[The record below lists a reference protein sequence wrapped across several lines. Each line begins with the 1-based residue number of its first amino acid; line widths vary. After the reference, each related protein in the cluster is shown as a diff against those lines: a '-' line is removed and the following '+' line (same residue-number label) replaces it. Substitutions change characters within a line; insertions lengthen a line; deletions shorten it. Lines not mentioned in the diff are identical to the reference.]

1 MTNKQKVRMFFKSLL
16 LQLSEVETDRAKLIF
31 DAPELKE
38 GVEVFIE
45 GDGEN
50 EEYIPAPDGDYKTN
64 DGKTIKVANGVV
76 AEIID
81 ENAEV
86 APETTEEVKEEEMAE
101 ETPTVE
107 NPTNT
112 GEETD
117 TEAIVKLREEVN
129 ELYER
134 VDKLEKTIM
143 ELAKVEGAKPV
154 EEQFNEIEKKV
165 NKTSKT
171 EQMLSL
177 LKK

>member
-1 MTNKQKVRMFFKSLL
+1 MNNKQKVRMFFKSLL

-50 EEYIPAPDGDYKTN
+50 EEYIPAPDGEYKTN
-64 DGKTIKVANGVV
+64 DNKIIKVENGVV
-76 AEIID
+76 VEIVD
-81 ENAEV
+81 NEAEV
-86 APETTEEVKEEEMAE
+86 APEEAPVVEEMAE

-129 ELYER
+129 ELYAR

>member
-76 AEIID
+76 TEIID
-81 ENAEV
+81 DNAEV
-86 APETTEEVKEEEMAE
+86 APETTEKVEEEMAE

-112 GEETD
+112 GEETN

-154 EEQFNEIEKKV
+154 EEQFNEIEKKA
-165 NKTSKT
+165 NKISKT